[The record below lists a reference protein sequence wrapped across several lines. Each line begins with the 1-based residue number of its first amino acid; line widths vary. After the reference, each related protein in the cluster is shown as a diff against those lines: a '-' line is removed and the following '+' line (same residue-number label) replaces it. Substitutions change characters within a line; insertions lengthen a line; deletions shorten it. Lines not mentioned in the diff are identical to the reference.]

1 MTSPAT
7 RKRTAVVLLLVALV
21 VGVTAA
27 VSQIWTRLEVIDY
40 GYKLSKVNQEHTRL
54 LEINRRLKIEFALL
68 KNPTYI
74 NRVAR
79 ERLGMKPP
87 APEQVRRLRRLKG
100 PAPRRV
106 AARDLDARRRP

>member
-40 GYKLSKVNQEHTRL
+40 GYKLSRVNQEHTRL
-54 LEINRRLKIEFALL
+54 QEINRRLRIEYALL
-68 KNPTYI
+68 KNPSHVS
-74 NRVAR
+74 RLAR
-79 ERLGMKPP
+79 EKLGMKPL
-87 APEQVRRLRRLKG
+87 APEQVRRLRGSGR
-100 PAPRRV
+100 PAPRQQV
-106 AARDLDARRRP
+106 AVRHGGRRP

>member
-40 GYKLSKVNQEHTRL
+40 GYKLSRVNSEQVRL
-54 LEINRRLKIEFALL
+54 LEVNRRLKIEYALL
-68 KNPTYI
+68 KNPTHI
-74 NRVAR
+74 NRIAQ
-79 ERLGMKPP
+79 EKLGMKPP
-87 APEQVRRLRRLKG
+87 APEQVRRLRGSTR
-100 PAPRRV
+100 PATRV
-106 AARDLDARRRP
+106 AARGQGRRP